1 MRSMI
6 DIILAQQRTALQLS
20 INELHRVLED
30 DDNWRALAAL
40 ESVGEASGGIAAPAW
55 MARRDELVAALLANP
70 AYRLSRELERAVA
83 VVWQSANQPA
93 HEGSARA
100 SITEFV
106 PAPALATSGAAHL
119 PPPPAGLRAE
129 FGSFEPRRESIAARI
144 AALPSPVEA
153 PAAAAARAIDPG
165 THTVIVDAHE
175 KPGSAGPSANA
186 APPAPDVVAAASQN
200 ILASILPAVAFEP
213 AGTEPETYEPGAT
226 ESLPPS
232 GDPSIVTS
240 VDVQSG
246 DAAADVSSAAED
258 DGRTGFVHDDLPGP
272 SPTGCDPLFQS
283 GIEARESEVAAVVVQ
298 DDLWDQ
304 EFEAEVSIVVRS
316 ASESSG
322 TTRVIDGAAK
332 DGDDDAGLTG
342 SETLEERLQRLDRQ
356 SAGLVRTPSKD
367 GAVVAHEDDSEH
379 ANKWLEMIRARRA
392 KGPRLSHGAE
402 ASPPSAISHSRAM
415 ANEAEAV
422 TKPDLEAEPVLSE
435 VASFDRQIDL
445 TGQLE
450 AEVKIVQRCPA
461 APARQETSQSV
472 QRQTTAYPSNND
484 SIPQRARQPARPV
497 RDQPVDAGASFLGG
511 IEEASVEIVRHS
523 GGPKARPGAA
533 DASPAAPDNKP
544 AVNRFIKA
552 LNGG

>member
-40 ESVGEASGGIAAPAW
+40 ESLGEASGGIAAPAW

-106 PAPALATSGAAHL
+106 PAPALATSGAAQL

-175 KPGSAGPSANA
+175 KPGSAGPSANV

-213 AGTEPETYEPGAT
+213 AGTEPETYEPEAT

-232 GDPSIVTS
+232 GDPSIVTC

-246 DAAADVSSAAED
+246 ID
-258 DGRTGFVHDDLPGP
+258 
-272 SPTGCDPLFQS
+272 
-283 GIEARESEVAAVVVQ
+283 ARESEVAAVEVQ

-304 EFEAEVSIVVRS
+304 EFEAEISIVVRS

-322 TTRVIDGAAK
+322 NTRVIDGAAK

-367 GAVVAHEDDSEH
+367 RAVVAHEDDSEH

-392 KGPRLSHGAE
+392 KGPRLSQGAG
-402 ASPPSAISHSRAM
+402 ASPPSAISHNRAM

-450 AEVKIVQRCPA
+450 AEVKIVQRWPA
-461 APARQETSQSV
+461 APARQEKSQSV
-472 QRQTTAYPSNND
+472 QRQTTAYVSIND
-484 SIPQRARQPARPV
+484 SIPQRARQPVRPV

-523 GGPKARPGAA
+523 GGPKARPDAA
-533 DASPAAPDNKP
+533 DAGPAAPDSKP